1 MLIGWSHDLLVGIRT
16 INDIF
21 TAGIAITAFSLFL
34 YALSFNLRDRV
45 ARTFAI
51 ILLCVVAVFT
61 SEALESSAA
70 SADIITIF
78 LRLEWL
84 GIIFLPPAYFQL
96 SDAILVT
103 TGQPSGRR
111 RRIAVRSLY
120 LVSAIFLLLL
130 GFGYLL
136 GPMVMAGQPAP
147 HLQRTTWTE
156 LFTAFYAI
164 TMILAW
170 VNFGRA
176 YRHTLTRSGRRR
188 MIYLLA
194 GATAP
199 AIGSFPYLLYGS
211 FLAENHPYLFWSM
224 ALVSNLLVA
233 GLIILMAYAV
243 AFFGVSWPDRVV
255 KSRLFKWIMR
265 GPVTAS
271 VALGVMTIVRRVGET
286 FGTIYSGAVPA
297 AMVATVL
304 LMEHTITLVAPL
316 WERFIFFGRDR
327 ADLELLQNFE
337 ERLITQNDLR
347 QFLESVLAA
356 VRDHLQ
362 SPAAFVAALDGEE
375 LSLVVSTKN
384 LPLLK
389 ESNLSEALQV
399 VTHEGNGNG
408 DEYIWGDYWLFPLHS
423 PPETIESEPAL
434 LGLLG
439 AVRLPDQTIITEQ
452 RQALKLLFQRASLA
466 LQDRHLQKS
475 VFRSLEDLRPQV
487 DIFQRLR
494 AVGRYDSKTNL
505 LEETL
510 PPESD
515 LSAWVR
521 DALTHYWGGP
531 KLTQNPLLNLQIVQ
545 QALDEHN
552 DNSANALR
560 SILRQAMDNVRP
572 EGERRFTGEW
582 ILFNILEMKFVEGR
596 KVRDV
601 ATRLAMSE
609 ADLYRKQR
617 VAIEEVARVILEM
630 ERQTQVRI
638 NGKEVGQ
645 LNGAGSVLRTRITN

>member
-1 MLIGWSHDLLVGIRT
+1 MLNGWLHDLLVGIRT
-16 INDIF
+16 INDIL
-21 TAGIAITAFSLFL
+21 TAGIAITAFSLLL

-45 ARTFAI
+45 ARSFAI
-51 ILLCVVAVFT
+51 ILLCVVVVFT
-61 SEALESSAA
+61 SEALESSAV
-70 SADIITIF
+70 STDMITLF
-78 LRLEWL
+78 LRMEWL
-84 GIIFLPPAYFQL
+84 GIIFLPPAYLHL
-96 SDAILVT
+96 SDGILVT
-103 TGQPSGRR
+103 TGRPSRGR
-111 RRIAVRSLY
+111 RRIAVRSMY
-120 LVSAIFLLLL
+120 FVSSIFLLLL
-130 GFGYLL
+130 GYGYLL
-136 GPMVMAGQPAP
+136 GPIVMAGQPAP
-147 HLQRTTWTE
+147 HLQRTIWTE
-156 LFTAFYAI
+156 IFTAYYAV
-164 TMILAW
+164 TMVLAW

-176 YRHTLTRSGRRR
+176 YRHTLTRSSRRR

-199 AIGSFPYLLYGS
+199 ALGSFPYLLYGS
-211 FLAENHPYLFWSM
+211 VLAENHPYLFWGM
-224 ALVSNLLVA
+224 ALVSNLLVG
-233 GLIILMAYAV
+233 GLIIIMAYAV

-271 VALGVMTIVRRVGET
+271 AALGVMTIVRRVGEF

-297 AMVATVL
+297 AMVTTVL
-304 LMEHTITLVAPL
+304 LMEHTITLIAPV
-316 WERFIFFGRDR
+316 WERAIFFGRDR
-327 ADLELLQNFE
+327 ADLALLQNLE

-347 QFLESVLAA
+347 QFMESVLAA

-362 SPAAFVAALDGEE
+362 SPAAFVAALDGGE
-375 LSLVVSTKN
+375 LSLVVSTRN

-399 VTHEGNGNG
+399 ATHEGNGNG
-408 DEYIWGDYWLFPLHS
+408 DEYIWGDYWLFPLHL
-423 PPETIESEPAL
+423 PPENLESGPIL

-439 AVRLPDQTIITEQ
+439 AVRRPDQVILPEQ
-452 RQALKLLFQRASLA
+452 RQALRLLIQRASMA
-466 LQDRHLQKS
+466 LQDRRLQKS

-487 DIFQRLR
+487 DLFQRLR
-494 AVGRYDSKTNL
+494 AVGRYDSKTSL
-505 LEETL
+505 LEEAL

-515 LSAWVR
+515 MAEWVR

-545 QALDEHN
+545 QALLEHN

-560 SILRQAMDNVRP
+560 YILRQAMDNVRP

-596 KVRDV
+596 KVREV

-630 ERQTQVRI
+630 EHQIQVRI
-638 NGKEVGQ
+638 DREEVGQ
-645 LNGAGSVLRTRITN
+645 VNGA

>member
-1 MLIGWSHDLLVGIRT
+1 MFNGWFQDLLAGIRT
-16 INDIF
+16 INDIL

-45 ARTFAI
+45 ARSFAI
-51 ILLCVVAVFT
+51 ILLCVVVVFT
-61 SEALESSAA
+61 SEALESSATFP
-70 SADIITIF
+70 DITALF

-84 GIIFLPPAYFQL
+84 GVIFLPPAYLHL

-103 TGQPSGRR
+103 TGRPSRGR
-111 RRIAVRSLY
+111 RRIAVPSMY
-120 LVSAIFLLLL
+120 FISTIFLLLL
-130 GFGYLL
+130 GYGYLL
-136 GPMVMAGQPAP
+136 GPMVMTGQPAP

-156 LFTAFYAI
+156 VFTAYYAV
-164 TMILAW
+164 TMIMAW

-199 AIGSFPYLLYGS
+199 ALGSFPYLLYGS
-211 FLAENHPYLFWSM
+211 VLAESHPYLFWGM
-224 ALVSNLLVA
+224 ALASNLMVG

-271 VALGVMTIVRRVGET
+271 AALGVMTIVRRVGEI
-286 FGTIYSGAVPA
+286 FGIIYSGAVPA
-297 AMVATVL
+297 AMVTTVL
-304 LMEHTITLVAPL
+304 LMEHTITLVAPF

-327 ADLELLQNFE
+327 ADLALLQNLE

-347 QFLESVLAA
+347 QFLEAVLAA

-362 SPAAFVAALDGEE
+362 SPAAFVAAMDGGE
-375 LSLVVSTKN
+375 LSLVVSTGS

-389 ESNLSEALQV
+389 ESKLSEALQM

-408 DEYIWGDYWLFPLHS
+408 NEYIWGDYWLFPLHQ
-423 PPETIESEPAL
+423 PPETVDGEPAL

-439 AVRLPDQTIITEQ
+439 AVRRPDQVILTEQ
-452 RQALKLLFQRASLA
+452 RQALKLLIKRAALA
-466 LQDRHLQKS
+466 LQDRRLQKS

-487 DIFQRLR
+487 DMFQRLR
-494 AVGRYDSKTNL
+494 AVGRYDSKTSL
-505 LEETL
+505 LEESL

-515 LSAWVR
+515 MAEWVR

-545 QALDEHN
+545 QVLDEHN

-582 ILFNILEMKFVEGR
+582 ILYNILEMKFVEGR
-596 KVRDV
+596 KVREV
-601 ATRLAMSE
+601 ASRLAMSE

-645 LNGAGSVLRTRITN
+645 VNGA

>member
-1 MLIGWSHDLLVGIRT
+1 MFSGWQQDLLVGIRT
-16 INDIF
+16 INDIL
-21 TAGIAITAFSLFL
+21 TAGIGITAFSLFL

-45 ARTFAI
+45 TRSFAI
-51 ILLCVVAVFT
+51 ILLCIVVVFT
-61 SEALESSAA
+61 AEALETSAVTNDMIA
-70 SADIITIF
+70 LF
-78 LRLEWL
+78 LRIEWL
-84 GIIFLPPAYFQL
+84 GIIFLPPAYFHM

-103 TGQPSGRR
+103 TGYPSRTRR
-111 RRIAVRSLY
+111 RVIVRLMY
-120 LVSAIFLLLL
+120 AISAIFMLLLST
-130 GFGYLL
+130 GILL
-136 GPMVMAGQPAP
+136 GPLVMEGQPAP
-147 HLQRTTWTE
+147 HLERTLWTE
-156 LFTAFYAI
+156 VFTAYYI
-164 TMILAW
+164 VTMVLAW
-170 VNFGRA
+170 FNFARA

-188 MIYLLA
+188 MIYLLG

-199 AIGSFPYLLYGS
+199 ALGSFPYLLYGS
-211 FLAENHPYLFWSM
+211 TLAASHPYFFWGT
-224 ALVSNLLVA
+224 ATVTNLLVG
-233 GLIILMAYAV
+233 GLIIIMAYAV

-271 VALGVMTIVRRVGET
+271 AALGVMTIVRRAGEM
-286 FGTIYSGAVPA
+286 FGTVYSWAVPT

-304 LMEHTITLVAPL
+304 LIEHTITLVAPL
-316 WERFIFFGRDR
+316 WERFIFFGSDR
-327 ADLELLQNFE
+327 ADLALLQNLE
-337 ERLITQNDLR
+337 DRLITQNDLR

-362 SPAAFVAALDGEE
+362 ASAAYVAALDDGT
-375 LSLVVSTKN
+375 LSMIVSTGN
-384 LPLLK
+384 SPLLK
-389 ESNLSEALQV
+389 EANLSEALQLV
-399 VTHEGNGNG
+399 RHNGNGNG
-408 DEYIWGDYWLFPLHS
+408 NEEEYIWGDVWLFPLHE
-423 PPETIESEPAL
+423 PPDTVEGEPVL

-439 AVRLPDQTIITEQ
+439 VVRRADQVILKDQ
-452 RQALKLLFQRASLA
+452 RQALNLLIQRASLA
-466 LQDRHLQKS
+466 LQDRRLQHR

-487 DIFQRLR
+487 DMFQRLR
-494 AVGRYDSKTNL
+494 AVGRYDSKTSL

-515 LSAWVR
+515 MSGWVR

-545 QALDEHN
+545 MTLDEHN
-552 DNSANALR
+552 DNPANALR

-572 EGERRFTGEW
+572 DGERRFTAEW

-596 KVRDV
+596 KVREV
-601 ATRLAMSE
+601 ANRLALSE

-630 ERQTQVRI
+630 ERQSQERI

-645 LNGAGSVLRTRITN
+645 IYGAQSNP

>member
-1 MLIGWSHDLLVGIRT
+1 MFNGWLQDLLAGIRT
-16 INDIF
+16 INDIL

-45 ARTFAI
+45 ARSFAI
-51 ILLCVVAVFT
+51 ILLCVVVVFT
-61 SEALESSAA
+61 SEALESSAT
-70 SADIITIF
+70 SPDTIILF

-84 GIIFLPPAYFQL
+84 GIIFLPPAYFHM

-103 TGQPSGRR
+103 TGRPSRGR
-111 RRIAVRSLY
+111 RRIAVRAMY
-120 LVSAIFLLLL
+120 LVSTLFLLML
-130 GFGYLL
+130 GLGYLL
-136 GPMVMAGQPAP
+136 GPIVMTGQPAP
-147 HLQRTTWTE
+147 HLQRTIWTE
-156 LFTAFYAI
+156 FFTAYYVI
-164 TMILAW
+164 MMILAW
-170 VNFGRA
+170 INFRRA
-176 YRHTLTRSGRRR
+176 YSHTLTRSGRRR

-199 AIGSFPYLLYGS
+199 ALGSFPYLLYGS
-211 FLAENHPYLFWSM
+211 VLAENHPYLFWGT
-224 ALVSNLLVA
+224 ALVSNLLVG

-255 KSRLFKWIMR
+255 KTRLFKWIMR

-271 VALGVMTIVRRVGET
+271 AALGVMTIVRRVGEM
-286 FGTIYSGAVPA
+286 FGTVYSWAVPT

-304 LMEHTITLVAPL
+304 LMEHTITLVAPI
-316 WERFIFFGRDR
+316 WERLIFFGRDR
-327 ADLELLQNFE
+327 SDLALLQNFE

-347 QFLESVLAA
+347 QFLESVIAA

-362 SPAAFVAALDGEE
+362 SPAAFVAALDGDQ
-375 LSLVVSTKN
+375 LSLVVSSRN

-389 ESNLSEALQV
+389 ESSLSEALQV
-399 VTHEGNGNG
+399 VTHEGIGNG
-408 DEYIWGDYWLFPLHS
+408 DEYIWGDYWLFPLHQ
-423 PPETIESEPAL
+423 PPETVEGEPTL

-439 AVRLPDQTIITEQ
+439 AVRLPDQEILGEQ
-452 RQALKLLFQRASLA
+452 RQALKLLIRRASLA
-466 LQDRHLQKS
+466 LQDRRLQKS

-487 DIFQRLR
+487 DMFQRLR
-494 AVGRYDSKTNL
+494 AVGRYDSKTSL
-505 LEETL
+505 LEDTL

-515 LSAWVR
+515 MAEWVR

-545 QALDEHN
+545 HTLTAHN

-572 EGERRFTGEW
+572 DGERRFTGEW
-582 ILFNILEMKFVEGR
+582 ILYNILEMKFVEGR
-596 KVRDV
+596 KVREV

-617 VAIEEVARVILEM
+617 VAIEEVARVILDM
-630 ERQTQVRI
+630 ERQTQEKEI
-638 NGKEVGQ
+638 GKEVGQ
-645 LNGAGSVLRTRITN
+645 VDGSRSII

>member
-1 MLIGWSHDLLVGIRT
+1 MLNGWLQDLLVGIRT
-16 INDIF
+16 INDIL

-45 ARTFAI
+45 TRSFAI
-51 ILLCVVAVFT
+51 ILVCVVIVFT
-61 SEALESSAA
+61 SEALETSAVVPDVIA
-70 SADIITIF
+70 LF
-78 LRLEWL
+78 LRLEWI
-84 GIIFLPPAYFQL
+84 GIIFLPPAYFHL

-103 TGQPSGRR
+103 TGHPSPARQR
-111 RRIAVRSLY
+111 VLVR
-120 LVSAIFLLLL
+120 LVYAISALFLLLL
-130 GFGYLL
+130 ATGSLL
-136 GPMVMAGQPAP
+136 GPLVMEGQPAP
-147 HLQRTTWTE
+147 HLQRTFWTE
-156 LFTAFYAI
+156 IFTAYYVI
-164 TMILAW
+164 MMVLAW
-170 VNFGRA
+170 INFGRA
-176 YRHTLTRSGRRR
+176 YQHTLTRSGRRR
-188 MIYLLA
+188 MVYLLA

-199 AIGSFPYLLYGS
+199 ALGSFPYLLYGS
-211 FLAENHPYLFWSM
+211 SLAASHPYLFWGLAM
-224 ALVSNLLVA
+224 GANLVVGA
-233 GLIILMAYAV
+233 LIIIMAYAV

-271 VALGVMTIVRRVGET
+271 VALGVMTIVRRVGVL
-286 FGTIYSGAVPA
+286 FGTIYSGAVPT
-297 AMVATVL
+297 AMVVSVL

-316 WERFIFFGRDR
+316 WDRLIFFGSDR
-327 ADLELLQNFE
+327 ADLALLQNLE
-337 ERLITQNDLR
+337 ERLISKNDLR

-362 SPAAFVAALDGEE
+362 SPAAFVAALDDGA
-375 LSLVVSTKN
+375 LSLIVTTGNSPFNKN
-384 LPLLK
+384 AA
-389 ESNLSEALQV
+389 LSEALQV
-399 VTHEGNGNG
+399 VRYNGNGNEHG
-408 DEYIWGDYWLFPLHS
+408 EEYIWGDTWLFPLHQ
-423 PPETIESEPAL
+423 PAETPDGEPLL

-439 AVRLPDQTIITEQ
+439 VVYSVDQTIQRDQ
-452 RQALKLLFQRASLA
+452 RQALKRLIDRASLA
-466 LQDRHLQKS
+466 LQDRRLQQG

-494 AVGRYDSKTNL
+494 AVGRYDSQASL
-505 LEETL
+505 LEDAL

-515 LSAWVR
+515 MSGWVR

-545 QALDEHN
+545 EALDEHN
-552 DNSANALR
+552 DNPANALR

-601 ATRLAMSE
+601 ADRLAMSE

-617 VAIEEVARVILEM
+617 VAIEEVARVILDM
-630 ERQTQVRI
+630 ERQSQERI
-638 NGKEVGQ
+638 NGREGGQ
-645 LNGAGSVLRTRITN
+645 LNGTATVL

>member
-1 MLIGWSHDLLVGIRT
+1 
-16 INDIF
+16 
-21 TAGIAITAFSLFL
+21 
-34 YALSFNLRDRV
+34 
-45 ARTFAI
+45 
-51 ILLCVVAVFT
+51 
-61 SEALESSAA
+61 
-70 SADIITIF
+70 
-78 LRLEWL
+78 
-84 GIIFLPPAYFQL
+84 
-96 SDAILVT
+96 
-103 TGQPSGRR
+103 
-111 RRIAVRSLY
+111 
-120 LVSAIFLLLL
+120 
-130 GFGYLL
+130 
-136 GPMVMAGQPAP
+136 
-147 HLQRTTWTE
+147 
-156 LFTAFYAI
+156 
-164 TMILAW
+164 MILAW

-176 YRHTLTRSGRRR
+176 YRRTLTRSGRRR

-199 AIGSFPYLLYGS
+199 ALGSFPYLLYGS
-211 FLAENHPYLFWSM
+211 FLAESHPYLFWGI
-224 ALVSNLLVA
+224 ALVSNLLVG
-233 GLIILMAYAV
+233 GLIIIMAYAV

-271 VALGVMTIVRRVGET
+271 LALGVMTVVRRVGES
-286 FGTIYSGAVPA
+286 FGTVYSGAVPT
-297 AMVATVL
+297 AMVTTVL
-304 LMEHTITLVAPL
+304 LMEHAITLLSPL
-316 WERFIFFGRDR
+316 WDRFMFFGRDR
-327 ADLELLQNFE
+327 ADLVLLQNFE

-375 LSLVVSTKN
+375 LSMVVSSRN

-389 ESNLSEALQV
+389 ESSLSEALQV
-399 VTHEGNGNG
+399 VTQADNGNS
-408 DEYIWGDYWLFPLHS
+408 DEYIWGDYWLFPLHQ
-423 PPETIESEPAL
+423 PPETVEGDSIL

-439 AVRLPDQTIITEQ
+439 AVRRPDLVLIADQ
-452 RQALKLLFQRASLA
+452 RQALKLLIRRATLA
-466 LQDRHLQKS
+466 LQDRRLQKS

-487 DIFQRLR
+487 DMFQRLR
-494 AVGRYDSKTNL
+494 AVGRYDIQTSL

-510 PPESD
+510 PPESHM
-515 LSAWVR
+515 AEWVR

-552 DNSANALR
+552 DNPANALR

-582 ILFNILEMKFVEGR
+582 ILYNILEMKFVEGR
-596 KVRDV
+596 KVREV
-601 ATRLAMSE
+601 AARLAMSE

-617 VAIEEVARVILEM
+617 VAIEEVARVVLDM
-630 ERQTQVRI
+630 ERQTQARI

-645 LNGAGSVLRTRITN
+645 VNGA

>member
-1 MLIGWSHDLLVGIRT
+1 MFNGWLQDLLAGIRT
-16 INDIF
+16 INDIL

-45 ARTFAI
+45 ARSFAI
-51 ILLCVVAVFT
+51 ILLCVVVVFT
-61 SEALESSAA
+61 SEALESSA
-70 SADIITIF
+70 SSPDTIILF

-84 GIIFLPPAYFQL
+84 GIIFLPPAYFHM

-103 TGQPSGRR
+103 TGRPSRGR
-111 RRIAVRSLY
+111 RRIAVRAMY
-120 LVSAIFLLLL
+120 LVSTLFLLLL
-130 GFGYLL
+130 GLGYLL
-136 GPMVMAGQPAP
+136 GPIVMSGQPAP

-156 LFTAFYAI
+156 IFTAYYVI
-164 TMILAW
+164 MMILAW
-170 VNFGRA
+170 INFRRA
-176 YRHTLTRSGRRR
+176 YSHTLTRSGRRR

-199 AIGSFPYLLYGS
+199 ALGSFPYLLYGS
-211 FLAENHPYLFWSM
+211 VLAENHPYLFWGT
-224 ALVSNLLVA
+224 ALVSNLLVG

-271 VALGVMTIVRRVGET
+271 AALGVMTIVRRIGEM
-286 FGTIYSGAVPA
+286 FGTVYSWAVPT

-316 WERFIFFGRDR
+316 WERLIFFGRDR
-327 ADLELLQNFE
+327 SDLALLQNFE

-347 QFLESVLAA
+347 QFLESVIAA

-362 SPAAFVAALDGEE
+362 SPAAFVAALDGDQ
-375 LSLVVSTKN
+375 LSLVVSSKN

-408 DEYIWGDYWLFPLHS
+408 DEYIWGDYWLFPLHQ
-423 PPETIESEPAL
+423 PPETVEGEPTL

-439 AVRLPDQTIITEQ
+439 AVRLPQQDILGEQ
-452 RQALKLLFQRASLA
+452 RQALKLLIRRASLA
-466 LQDRHLQKS
+466 LQDRRLQKS

-487 DIFQRLR
+487 DMFQRLR
-494 AVGRYDSKTNL
+494 AVGRYDSKTSL
-505 LEETL
+505 LEDTL

-515 LSAWVR
+515 MAEWVR

-545 QALDEHN
+545 QTLTDHN

-572 EGERRFTGEW
+572 DGERRFTGEW
-582 ILFNILEMKFVEGR
+582 ILYNILEMKFVEGR
-596 KVRDV
+596 KVREV

-617 VAIEEVARVILEM
+617 VAIEEVARVILDM
-630 ERQTQVRI
+630 ERQTQEKEI
-638 NGKEVGQ
+638 GKEVGQ
-645 LNGAGSVLRTRITN
+645 ADGSRSII

>member
-1 MLIGWSHDLLVGIRT
+1 MLNGWLHDLLAGIRT
-16 INDIF
+16 INDIL

-45 ARTFAI
+45 ARSFAI
-51 ILLCVVAVFT
+51 ILLCVVVVFT

-70 SADIITIF
+70 SPEMIALF

-84 GIIFLPPAYFQL
+84 GIIFLPPAYLHL
-96 SDAILVT
+96 SDGILVT
-103 TGQPSGRR
+103 TGRPSRGR
-111 RRIAVRSLY
+111 RRIAVQSMY
-120 LVSAIFLLLL
+120 FVSAIFLLLL
-130 GFGYLL
+130 GNGYLL

-147 HLQRTTWTE
+147 HLQRTIWTE
-156 LFTAFYAI
+156 IFTAYYAV
-164 TMILAW
+164 TMVLAW

-188 MIYLLA
+188 MVYLLA

-199 AIGSFPYLLYGS
+199 ALGSFPYLLYGS
-211 FLAENHPYLFWSM
+211 VLAESHPYLFWGM
-224 ALVSNLLVA
+224 ALVSNLLVG
-233 GLIILMAYAV
+233 GLIIIMAYAV

-271 VALGVMTIVRRVGET
+271 AALGVMTIVRRVGEF
-286 FGTIYSGAVPA
+286 FGTIYSGAVPT
-297 AMVATVL
+297 AMVTTVL

-316 WERFIFFGRDR
+316 WERLIFFGRDR
-327 ADLELLQNFE
+327 ADLVLLQNLE

-362 SPAAFVAALDGEE
+362 SPAAFVAALDGAE
-375 LSLVVSTKN
+375 LSLVVSTRN

-389 ESNLSEALQV
+389 ESKLSEALQV

-408 DEYIWGDYWLFPLHS
+408 DEYIWGDYWLFPLHQ
-423 PPETIESEPAL
+423 PPETVESEPAL

-439 AVRLPDQTIITEQ
+439 AVRRPDQAILTEQ
-452 RQALKLLFQRASLA
+452 RQALKLLIQRASLA
-466 LQDRHLQKS
+466 LQDRRLQKS

-487 DIFQRLR
+487 DMFQRLR
-494 AVGRYDSKTNL
+494 AVGRYDSKTSL

-515 LSAWVR
+515 MAEWVR

-545 QALDEHN
+545 QTLEEHN
-552 DNSANALR
+552 DNPANALR

-596 KVRDV
+596 KVREV

-645 LNGAGSVLRTRITN
+645 VNGA

>member
-1 MLIGWSHDLLVGIRT
+1 MLNGWLNDLLVGIIT
-16 INDIF
+16 INDIL

-45 ARTFAI
+45 ARSFAI
-51 ILLCVVAVFT
+51 ILLCVVVVFT
-61 SEALESSAA
+61 SEALESSAV
-70 SADIITIF
+70 SPDIIALF

-84 GIIFLPPAYFQL
+84 GIIFLPPAYLHL
-96 SDAILVT
+96 SDGILVT
-103 TGQPSGRR
+103 TGRPSRGRR
-111 RRIAVRSLY
+111 RIVVRSMY
-120 LVSAIFLLLL
+120 FVSAIFMLLL
-130 GFGYLL
+130 GYGYLL

-147 HLQRTTWTE
+147 HLERTIWTE
-156 LFTAFYAI
+156 IFTVYYAV
-164 TMILAW
+164 TMVLAW
-170 VNFGRA
+170 INFGRA

-199 AIGSFPYLLYGS
+199 ALGSFPYLLYGS
-211 FLAENHPYLFWSM
+211 VLAENHPYLFWGI
-224 ALVSNLLVA
+224 ALISNLLVG
-233 GLIILMAYAV
+233 GLIVIMAYAV

-271 VALGVMTIVRRVGET
+271 AALGVMTIVRRVGEF

-297 AMVATVL
+297 AMVTTVL

-316 WERFIFFGRDR
+316 WERLIFFGRDH
-327 ADLELLQNFE
+327 ADLALLQNLE

-362 SPAAFVAALDGEE
+362 SSAAFVAALDGEE
-375 LSLVVSTKN
+375 LSLVVSTRN

-389 ESNLSEALQV
+389 ESNLSDALQV

-408 DEYIWGDYWLFPLHS
+408 DEYIWGDYWLFPLHQ
-423 PPETIESEPAL
+423 PAERLESEPAL
-434 LGLLG
+434 LGFLG
-439 AVRLPDQTIITEQ
+439 AVRGPDQVILTEQ
-452 RQALKLLFQRASLA
+452 RQGLKLLVQRAALA
-466 LQDRHLQKS
+466 LQDRRLQKS

-487 DIFQRLR
+487 DLFQRLR
-494 AVGRYDSKTNL
+494 AVGRYDSKTSL
-505 LEETL
+505 LEESL

-515 LSAWVR
+515 MAEWVR
-521 DALTHYWGGP
+521 DALAHYWGGP

-545 QALDEHN
+545 QALIEHN

-560 SILRQAMDNVRP
+560 SILRQAIDNVRP

-582 ILFNILEMKFVEGR
+582 ILFNILELKFVEGR
-596 KVRDV
+596 KVREV

-617 VAIEEVARVILEM
+617 VAIEEVARVMLEM
-630 ERQTQVRI
+630 ERQTQVKVD
-638 NGKEVGQ
+638 GKEVGQ
-645 LNGAGSVLRTRITN
+645 VNGA